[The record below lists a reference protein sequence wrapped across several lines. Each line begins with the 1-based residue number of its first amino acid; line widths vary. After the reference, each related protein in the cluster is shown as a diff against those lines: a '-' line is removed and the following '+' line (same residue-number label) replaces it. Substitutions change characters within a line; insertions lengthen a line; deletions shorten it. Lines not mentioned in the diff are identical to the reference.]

1 MISLPPT
8 VEAHDHAAFMR
19 AELEKMEP
27 GQGRGLASKAKA
39 SAPSVIGTGSSL
51 PPAAAVSTEDG
62 KGTIGGN
69 SSSNTAPREAEPAA
83 AAGNESRK
91 RRRVA
96 APSLLADANA
106 AAGLGLGLDPNQ
118 DAPQERPSA
127 SKPAAIS
134 HEGGASL
141 APSSLSASSSSS
153 AQAEAP
159 NADADANAEEAVA
172 VAVAVAPV
180 KPFTTLK
187 CVTWNVACDTVE
199 ACVSRARPPSFG
211 GMMSGRQT
219 MAQVAGI
226 IREKNPDVLA
236 LQETPQG
243 PLINLWSP

>member
-39 SAPSVIGTGSSL
+39 SAPSVAITGTGSSL
-51 PPAAAVSTEDG
+51 PPAATVSTEDG

-134 HEGGASL
+134 LVGGASL

-153 AQAEAP
+153 AQAE
-159 NADADANAEEAVA
+159 
-172 VAVAVAPV
+172 AVAPV